1 MRHYRVPLIVE
12 TNGFPWNWNLRETNR
27 TAISVFRPRGAI
39 MPYDRESAILT
50 IAACAEGVLDDWGE
64 VKGMDFSESVPAE
77 EVEAIVAFMRADS
90 VAASLAL
97 SSLGSHEA
105 DKHEHRPQ
113 LQNRDKAP

>member
-1 MRHYRVPLIVE
+1 
-12 TNGFPWNWNLRETNR
+12 
-27 TAISVFRPRGAI
+27 

-77 EVEAIVAFMRADS
+77 EVDAIVAFMRADA

-97 SSLGSHEA
+97 SSLASHEA

-113 LQNRDKAP
+113 LQNRNEAP